1 MDEDPATQRLTAMS
15 TEVLPFVSFSVSP
28 EYLGENGIFNPRDGQ
43 PPLEAAFQV
52 NVFGTREHYLKL
64 AEFFRAFAEKDSTD
78 DGDFHDHFDGILSY
92 NSKVRLHVI
101 LRKDDVGDATWR

>member
-1 MDEDPATQRLTAMS
+1 MNEDPAAQRISAMS

-28 EYLGENGIFNPRDGQ
+28 EYLDENGIYNPRDGQ

-64 AEFFRAFAEKDSTD
+64 AEFFRAFAEQDTTS
-78 DGDFHDHFDGILSY
+78 DGDYHDHFEGVLSH
-92 NSKVRLHVI
+92 NGKVRLHVI

>member
-1 MDEDPATQRLTAMS
+1 MKEDPAAQRLGAMS

-28 EYLGENGIFNPRDGQ
+28 EYLDENGIYNPRDGQ

-64 AEFFRAFAEKDSTD
+64 AEFFRAFAEQDTTD
-78 DGDFHDHFDGILSY
+78 DGDFHDHFEGILSHDG
-92 NSKVRLHVI
+92 NVRLHVI

>member
-1 MDEDPATQRLTAMS
+1 MS

-28 EYLGENGIFNPRDGQ
+28 EYLDENGIYNPRDGQ

-52 NVFGTREHYLKL
+52 NVFGTREHYRKL
-64 AEFFRAFAEKDSTD
+64 AEFFRAFAEQDTTS
-78 DGDFHDHFDGILSY
+78 DGDYHDHFEGILSH
-92 NSKVRLHVI
+92 NGKVRLHVI